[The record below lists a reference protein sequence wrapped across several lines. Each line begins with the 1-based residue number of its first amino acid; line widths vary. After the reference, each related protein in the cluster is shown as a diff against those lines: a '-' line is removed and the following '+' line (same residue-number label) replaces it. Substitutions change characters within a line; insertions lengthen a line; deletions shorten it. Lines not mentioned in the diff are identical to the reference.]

1 MDTLIHAS
9 PFTGYVYPN
18 ETIIPWTVL
27 IVVYPYLTG
36 LVAGAFTISS
46 LYQVFGFTQL
56 RPVAHFAL
64 LVSLCCML
72 TVPIPLLL
80 HLGHPER
87 AFNAMIT
94 PHTTSAFAVFGY
106 AAGFYIILL
115 VLETWFVF
123 RPHIVHQAQQQ
134 TGVLRWFYSIL
145 SLGSFDLSEKAMS
158 YDRKW
163 LFTLAIIGIPGA
175 HGLHGYVGFVFG
187 SLKSREWWSS
197 DLMPVIFLLS
207 AIISGTAFVIVLY
220 VTSCKLRKVSI
231 DLACMKI
238 MAYALWG
245 FMMFTLLI
253 EGVEFLSLVYR
264 GREGIDV
271 ILEFVTGPLIIPFF
285 ILQFGVGSVL
295 PLLVITFLIW
305 RGTSGTA
312 LIVGITGSAILV
324 LLAVLMMRYNVVIG
338 GQEISKTAKGLIAYH
353 PPIFGREGLL
363 AAGSSADY
371 SADLAV
377 GAGPL
382 IYTLARRSPG
392 GLSDDQARRC
402 NSTIAGGEFVDRRP
416 RRIFD
421 AGIRVG
427 RSARQQHDE
436 ADDLAVPPA
445 IAAIIE
451 PPGKGDGQC
460 RRQAMTRDRLAQ
472 IGIAGR
478 RRLLRFAGGEIDRG
492 QRQRRRRS
500 QRAVRRQE
508 SIRFRQV
515 LAVTH
520 GGHQHDDRSGGE
532 LRRRRRSRRIQRCG
546 DDAALCQAARNML
559 GNAPRLSIVRRII
572 KRSFPA
578 VIRRHR
584 VPYSRPIE
592 IRLT

>member
-1 MDTLIHAS
+1 MDALIHAS

-18 ETIIPWTVL
+18 ETVIPWTVL

-80 HLGHPER
+80 HLGHAER

-106 AAGFYIILL
+106 AAGFYILL
-115 VLETWFVF
+115 LILETWFVF
-123 RPHIVHQAQQQ
+123 RPHIVHQSQQQ
-134 TGVLRWFYSIL
+134 TGIMRWFYSIL
-145 SLGSFDLSEKAMS
+145 SLGSDDLSEKAMS

-220 VTSCKLRKVSI
+220 VLSCKLRKVSI
-231 DLACMKI
+231 DLSCMKV

-271 ILEFVTGPLIIPFF
+271 ILEFVKGPLVVPFF

-295 PLLVITFLIW
+295 PLAIITFLIW
-305 RGTSGTA
+305 SGTSGKA
-312 LIVGITGSAILV
+312 LIVGITGRAILV

-338 GQEISKTAKGLIAYH
+338 GQEISKTSKGFLAYH
-353 PPIFGREGLL
+353 PPIFGRKGLL
-363 AAGSSADY
+363 AAGIV
-371 SADLAV
+371 LLI
-377 GAGPL
+377 PL
-382 IYTLARRSPG
+382 IL
-392 GLSDDQARRC
+392 LSVLVRLF
-402 NSTIAGGEFVDRRP
+402 TP
-416 RRIFD
+416 WHD
-421 AGIRVG
+421 A
-427 RSARQQHDE
+427 
-436 ADDLAVPPA
+436 P
-445 IAAIIE
+445 
-451 PPGKGDGQC
+451 
-460 RRQAMTRDRLAQ
+460 
-472 IGIAGR
+472 
-478 RRLLRFAGGEIDRG
+478 
-492 QRQRRRRS
+492 
-500 QRAVRRQE
+500 
-508 SIRFRQV
+508 
-515 LAVTH
+515 
-520 GGHQHDDRSGGE
+520 
-532 LRRRRRSRRIQRCG
+532 
-546 DDAALCQAARNML
+546 QAA
-559 GNAPRLSIVRRII
+559 
-572 KRSFPA
+572 
-578 VIRRHR
+578 
-584 VPYSRPIE
+584 
-592 IRLT
+592 